1 MSFFKD
7 KFFTKNF
14 ALLLVL
20 NTIYISLAQFYNLPK
35 FFDSYWCYSF
45 IYREAMLFCTYF
57 MAFCLIYA
65 LPFTLIKRAFV
76 VLVSLVSI
84 VLLIVN
90 LFLALYFDTTLNDY
104 LVSVILQS
112 DPNEA
117 QEFLSTYVNVKF
129 ILCVLL
135 CLGVLFLSYRY
146 GDFAFNAL
154 LKTKRALRIFWAV
167 FIALLIALIFIHIF
181 KLRPHYQRSSD
192 VIYNVASSTKSSLQ
206 SILAAMKEYEQIS
219 ANFEQYIQNINYSKV
234 PKEEQIQNIV
244 LIIGESVQRNL
255 MQIYGYYL
263 PNTPN
268 LSKLHKEKSENVLI
282 FNDVIASQATTYES
296 LSQVLS
302 FANQDD
308 ISRPWYEYLNII
320 DAMKLGGYKSINI
333 SNQERFSIFSK
344 ASTTIFNRCDET
356 HWTSLSSSFGES
368 KPDEK
373 ILPILDKVKQNNNQA
388 LFLSIHLMGNHATY
402 YTRYPQ
408 NFAHFSSKDVKSTNG
423 KKIIAEYS
431 NALLYTDFV
440 LDEIIKRFENEDSII
455 IYISDHGDDVYD
467 FSSTELNLHSDSKI
481 NRFMLE
487 IPFIVIVSDEFKA
500 KHPEIYAK
508 IKSATNKPFMIDDL
522 SHAIIDIAGFTIQ
535 GFDTSRSLFNTNF
548 NAHRKRMVGK
558 KAQKDYDKEL
568 KQQLRVSD

>member
-1 MSFFKD
+1 MTFFKD

-20 NTIYISLAQFYNLPK
+20 NSIYISLAQFYNLPK

-65 LPFTLIKRAFV
+65 LPLPLIKKAFV
-76 VLVSLVSI
+76 MLVSI
-84 VLLIVN
+84 ISIILLTVN

-104 LVSVILQS
+104 LISVILQS

-117 QEFLSTYVNVKF
+117 NEFLSTYLSAKF
-129 ILCVLL
+129 VFYVLL
-135 CLGVLFLSYRY
+135 CFSVLFISYRY
-146 GDFAFNAL
+146 GDLVFNAL
-154 LKTKRALRIFWAV
+154 LKTKRALKIFYII
-167 FIALLIALIFIHIF
+167 FITLLIALIFIHIF

-192 VIYNVASSTKSSLQ
+192 VIYNVVSSTKSSLQ
-206 SILAAMKEYEQIS
+206 SILTAMKEYEQIS
-219 ANFEQYIQNINYSKV
+219 ANFNEYIKDINYSKV
-234 PKEEQIQNIV
+234 PKDKQIQNIV

-268 LSKLHKEKSENVLI
+268 LSKLHKEKSENVFI
-282 FNDVIASQATTYES
+282 FTDVIASQATTYES

-308 ISRPWYEYLNII
+308 LSRPWYEYLNII
-320 DAMKLGGYKSINI
+320 DAMKLGSYKSINI

-373 ILPILDKVKQNNNQA
+373 ILPLLDKVKENNDQA
-388 LFLSIHLMGNHATY
+388 LFLSLHLMGNHATY

-408 NFAHFSSKDVKSTNG
+408 NFAHFSSKDILSTNG

-440 LDEIIKRFENEDSII
+440 LAEIIKRFENEDSII

-467 FSSTELNLHSDSKI
+467 SGEYNMHSDSKI

-500 KHPEIYAK
+500 KHPEIYAR
-508 IKSATNKPFMIDDL
+508 IKNSTNKPFMIDDL
-522 SHAIIDIAGFTIQ
+522 SHAIIDIAGFKIE
-535 GFDTSRSLFNTNF
+535 GFQTSRSLFNEDF
-548 NAHRKRMVGK
+548 NTHRKRMVGK

-568 KQQLRVSD
+568 KSQLRASD